1 VFHEL
6 GRLPAKGDVA
16 NAFRMVFTVVAVSDL
31 TIHLVMIDL
40 LKLGSTPNNN
50 VMSWGPDYRPGTL
63 LL

>member
-1 VFHEL
+1 MISLERCEFNGVISRSSL
-6 GRLPAKGDVA
+6 MA
-16 NAFRMVFTVVAVSDL
+16 FTVVAVSDL
-31 TIHLVMIDL
+31 TIQRVMIDL